1 MQLQTLPK
9 PPRPDAMAQQLAR
22 VMEPGDMVM
31 LPHSQAAALAHTANS
46 LGKHV
51 RLRVATGTHSS
62 VECHS
67 EPRCRIA
74 TQAARTWL
82 SQRACRAVATGAL
95 ALVLALLAAGCG
107 GGCDLDDDL
116 QHTPRVDCVAQPGAC
131 Q

>member
-31 LPHSQAAALAHTANS
+31 LPHSQAAALAHTANG

-62 VECHS
+62 VECHRQ
-67 EPRCRIA
+67 PRL
-74 TQAARTWL
+74 RTASQVAHLWL
-82 SQRACRAVATGAL
+82 SPRAVRALATAAL
-95 ALVLALLAAGCG
+95 ALLLAMLTTGCG
-107 GGCDLDDDL
+107 GGCDLDDEA

>member
-1 MQLQTLPK
+1 MKLQPT
-9 PPRPDAMAQQLAR
+9 PPRHDAMAQQLAR

-67 EPRCRIA
+67 QPRLRAA
-74 TQAARTWL
+74 TQAARLWL
-82 SQRACRAVATGAL
+82 SPRAVRAVATAAL
-95 ALVLALLAAGCG
+95 ALLLSLLAAGCG
-107 GGCDLDDDL
+107 GGADLNEDL
-116 QHTPRVDCVAQPGAC
+116 QHTPRVDCAVQPERC